1 MKTFLM
7 IALVTAAP
15 ATCTLPNETA
25 GTVRDVSPA
34 ALAAL
39 PRGIDPGFL
48 IKDENGCYGIAL
60 EASEIPSGPP
70 LVNVAG
76 QQVCDGAPAV

>member
-1 MKTFLM
+1 M

-15 ATCTLPNETA
+15 ATCSLSDDAP
-25 GTVRDVSPA
+25 GTVRNVSPA

-60 EASEIPSGPP
+60 EATETPSGPP
-70 LVNVAG
+70 LLNAAG
-76 QQVCDGAPAV
+76 QQVCDGDAAA